1 MMIVMRTGGPYQQ
14 REAVITRLDRCDSCD
29 AARRGAPRDKQSR
42 CSGTV
47 NRVKRTLGILVGG
60 GPAPGINSVI
70 SAATIE
76 ARNRG
81 FTVLGIQEGF
91 RWLMQRELGHVRE
104 LSLDDVS
111 RIHLT
116 GGSVIG
122 TARDNPTKD
131 ERSIAAVVEMLSNLG
146 VTHLLT
152 IGGDDTALSSSHVDR
167 RSDQRIRTA
176 HVPKTIDNDLPLP
189 DHVPTFGF
197 QTARHVGAEA
207 VRGLAE
213 DARSTRRWYVIVAMG
228 RQAGHLALGIG
239 KAAGATLTLIA
250 EEFAEPVVPFGA
262 ICDIVEGSII
272 KRRALG
278 YHHGVAVLA
287 EGLIG
292 KLDPRELEEL
302 QDVERDD
309 HGHIRMAEVDL
320 ARKVKVEL
328 QGRLLRRGIKLTITN
343 KDIGYELRCA
353 DPIAFDA
360 AYGRDLG
367 YHAVCFLAGGGSG
380 AMVTVQDGR
389 MVPIPFA
396 AMRTAEGRTRVRN
409 VDPATESY
417 HVAREYMVRLEPG
430 DFADPAWVEKLAE
443 AGGTTADELR
453 IRFSGGASR

>member
-1 MMIVMRTGGPYQQ
+1 MV
-14 REAVITRLDRCDSCD
+14 
-29 AARRGAPRDKQSR
+29 AP
-42 CSGTV
+42 GNV
-47 NRVKRTLGILVGG
+47 GILVGG

-81 FTVLGIQEGF
+81 FGVLGIQEGF
-91 RWLMQRELGHVRE
+91 RWLMRGDSGHVRE
-104 LSLDDVS
+104 LHIDDVS

-116 GGSVIG
+116 GGSVLG

-131 ERSIAAVVEMLSNLG
+131 EAAMGQVVGTLESLG
-146 VTHLLT
+146 VTHLIT
-152 IGGDDTALSSSHVDR
+152 IGGDDTALSCSHVDR
-167 RSDQRIRTA
+167 RTDQRIRTV

-189 DHVPTFGF
+189 EHIPTFGF

-207 VRGLAE
+207 VRALSE
-213 DARSTRRWYVIVAMG
+213 DARSSRRWYVVVAMG

-250 EEFAEPVVPFGA
+250 EEFTSPTVPFGV

-272 KRRALG
+272 KRRAQG
-278 YHHGVAVLA
+278 HHDGVAVLA

-292 KLDPRELEEL
+292 KLDPQELEEL

-328 QGRLLRRGIKLTITN
+328 QGRFLRRGIKLTITN

-360 AYGRDLG
+360 AYCRDLG
-367 YHAVCFLAGGGSG
+367 YHAVRFLAGGGSG

-389 MVPIPFA
+389 MVPVPFA
-396 AMRTAEGRTRVRN
+396 TMRTPEGRTRVRN
-409 VDPATESY
+409 VDPGSESY
-417 HVAREYMVRLEPG
+417 RVAREYMLRLEAD
-430 DFADPAWVEKLAE
+430 DFRDPAWVERLAE
-443 AGGTTADELR
+443 AGATTAEELR
-453 IRFSGGASR
+453 SRFAGLVGASAEERG

>member
-1 MMIVMRTGGPYQQ
+1 MSAIG
-14 REAVITRLDRCDSCD
+14 
-29 AARRGAPRDKQSR
+29 K
-42 CSGTV
+42 
-47 NRVKRTLGILVGG
+47 LGILVGG

-81 FTVLGIQEGF
+81 FTVLGIHEGF
-91 RWLMQRELGHVRE
+91 RWLMRGDASHVRE
-104 LSLDDVS
+104 LSFDDVS

-116 GGSVIG
+116 GGSVLG

-131 ERSIAAVVEMLSNLG
+131 ETAMAAVVATLSDLG
-146 VTHLLT
+146 VTHLIT

-167 RSDQRIRTA
+167 RTGQRIRTA

-189 DHVPTFGF
+189 DHIPTFGF

-207 VRGLAE
+207 VRALAE
-213 DARSTRRWYVIVAMG
+213 DARSSRRWYVVVAMG
-228 RQAGHLALGIG
+228 RQAGHLALGVG

-250 EEFAEPVVPFGA
+250 EEFTTPIVRFGA

-272 KRRALG
+272 KQRAAG
-278 YHHGVAVLA
+278 HHHGVAVLA

-292 KLDPRELEEL
+292 KLDPQELEEL

-328 QGRLLRRGIKLTITN
+328 QGRLLRRGVKVTITN

-360 AYGRDLG
+360 AYCRDLG
-367 YHAVCFLAGGGSG
+367 YHAVRFLADGGSG

-389 MVPIPFA
+389 LVPVPFDT
-396 AMRTAEGRTRVRN
+396 MRTAEGRTRVRN
-409 VDPATESY
+409 VDPASESY
-417 HVAREYMVRLEPG
+417 RVAREYMLRLEPD
-430 DFADPAWVEKLAE
+430 DFRDPAWVERLAE
-443 AGGTTADELR
+443 AGGTSADELR
-453 IRFSGGASR
+453 ARFAGPADAPTEEPS